1 MNEMHRDHIN
11 TICGKITSYI
21 GEKDITDI
29 TLMMFDLDD
38 ISIICVRGGNA
49 IFTIKIM
56 HNETTGVIFN
66 EADTDR
72 FDLTDYG
79 IAKCVDIAKRYI
91 DWECK

>member
-1 MNEMHRDHIN
+1 MNEKQRDHIN
-11 TICGKITSYI
+11 TICSSIKGYI
-21 GEKDITDI
+21 AEKERQDIG
-29 TLMMFDLDD
+29 LMMFDLDD

-49 IFTIKIM
+49 VFTIKIM
-56 HNETTGVIFN
+56 HNESSGVIFN

-91 DWECK
+91 DLT